1 MTLELCTLEALPS
14 KTSMSA
20 PVLRW
25 GESDSLIVPSPTHPT
40 HMQEI
45 KIKSQDSVGQ
55 PDG

>member
-45 KIKSQDSVGQ
+45 KIKSRDSVGQ